1 MVPGDLA
8 ALMVQRNGVATHV
21 ARGTLPPM
29 LRDPGPRGCGRCF
42 ALTTCSIAHQVIR
55 AKHWWLHLP
64 CRVCCIACV
73 CKMAQPSTIKP
84 ETARSRLCG
93 TT

>member
-8 ALMVQRNGVATHV
+8 ALMVQRNGVAAHV

-42 ALTTCSIAHQVIR
+42 ALTTCSIAHKASR
-55 AKHWWLHLP
+55 ARHWLAAPLVP
-64 CRVCCIACV
+64 TIFDLLQAIACAHGR
-73 CKMAQPSTIKP
+73 CQPHQ
-84 ETARSRLCG
+84 A
-93 TT
+93 